1 MTRSFRRVAQLV
13 ALGVFVAAALS
24 GAARVGVGRYLSSA
38 RGKAMMSDR
47 LGGALG
53 MPVEVSEVDV
63 GDDRSSFRFRVMD
76 PADPKAEVLNVPSAS
91 ADVSATDFVT
101 GRIAPSALAFANP
114 ALTLR
119 LAPGGQV
126 LTPLPPLPS
135 AGGVVPAVNVEG
147 GRVCV
152 RQEGRPDFAV
162 SGIRL
167 KLEPAGQLVS
177 LSGAIDDARWGK
189 WAVRGEANRDSRTG
203 WIELTSPDAPLDA
216 ELLATIP
223 LVPDGLLDDL
233 PTGGRAAVKVRLEF
247 GPDQDVVPTVEIR
260 QTRRIFGI
268 PAESTIRLAPGSIR
282 PRADLR

>member
-1 MTRSFRRVAQLV
+1 MTRSFRRVAHVV
-13 ALGVFVAAALS
+13 AFVVFVAAVLT
-24 GAARVGVGRYLSSA
+24 GAARIGVGRYLSSA

-63 GDDRSSFRFRVMD
+63 GDNTSSFRFRVMD

-101 GRIAPSALAFANP
+101 GRIAPSALTFAGP

-119 LAPGGQV
+119 LGSGGQV

-135 AGGVVPAVNVEG
+135 AGGAVPAVRVEN
-147 GRVCV
+147 GRISV
-152 RQEGRPDFAV
+152 RQEGRPDFAA

-167 KLEPAGQLVS
+167 KLEPADQLVR
-177 LSGAIDDARWGK
+177 LSGAIDDPKWGRW
-189 WAVRGEANRDSRTG
+189 ALSGEARRDTRVG
-203 WIELTSPDAPLDA
+203 WVELTSPDAPLDA

-223 LVPDGLLDDL
+223 LIPDGLLDDI
-233 PTGGRAAVKVRLEF
+233 PTGGRAAVTVRLEF

-260 QTRRIFGI
+260 HTRRIFGI